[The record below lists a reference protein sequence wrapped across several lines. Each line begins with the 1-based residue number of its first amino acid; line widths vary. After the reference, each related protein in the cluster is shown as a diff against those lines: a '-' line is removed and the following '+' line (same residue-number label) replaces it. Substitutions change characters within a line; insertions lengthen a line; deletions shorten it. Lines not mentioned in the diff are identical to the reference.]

1 MPFIKII
8 NDKVRNQ
15 FSLKTFIFIMP
26 KQNKTNNEF
35 FLIYRTSFACTL
47 QRILTP
53 ENILNGKISVY
64 IVLKVTAC

>member
-1 MPFIKII
+1 
-8 NDKVRNQ
+8 
-15 FSLKTFIFIMP
+15 MP